1 MKKTLLILLLSSL
14 VYAGNAQRERVS
26 RSRNG
31 SGRAATTTSAST
43 SHFGIGVEAGLPV
56 GENGKVYS
64 SVFGA
69 NLQYE
74 VMPDADLGIT
84 FSAGYLHFPL
94 KKIYQTTYGPNSSGF
109 VPLLAGIKYYFT
121 PNAFFRAQ
129 LGAAVSTTK
138 DIYGNTGGTSF
149 AYSPGLGI
157 KLSPNIDAELKYM
170 GISNKGGTL
179 PNVGLRLGYNF

>member
-1 MKKTLLILLLSSL
+1 MKKTFLLLMLSSL
-14 VYAGNAQRERVS
+14 FYAGNAQRERTS

-31 SGRAATTTSAST
+31 SGAAVGTSART
-43 SHFGIGVEAGLPV
+43 SHFGIGVEGGLPV

-64 SVFGA
+64 AVFGA

-74 VMPDADLGIT
+74 TMPDADLGIT
-84 FSAGYLHFPL
+84 LSAGYLHFPL
-94 KKIYQTTYGPNSSGF
+94 KKIYHTTAGPNSSGF

-121 PNAFFRAQ
+121 PGAFFHAQ

-138 DIYGNTGGTSF
+138 DIFGNTGGTSF
-149 AYSPGLGI
+149 AYAPGVGV